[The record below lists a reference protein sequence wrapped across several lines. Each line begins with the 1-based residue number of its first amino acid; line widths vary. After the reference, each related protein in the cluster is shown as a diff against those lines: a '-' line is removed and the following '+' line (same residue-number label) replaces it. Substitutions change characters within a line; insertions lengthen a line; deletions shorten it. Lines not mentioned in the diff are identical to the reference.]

1 MKKLIWTVLVAVV
14 SATTVSLTVRALRYG
29 WKRVVHEDPPGRPWV
44 ARKLVGNPLKSA
56 LRNRIEPSA
65 PV

>member
-1 MKKLIWTVLVAVV
+1 MKKLIWTVLVAVTSSVAV
-14 SATTVSLTVRALRYG
+14 SVAIRALRYG
-29 WKRVVHEDPPGRPWV
+29 WKRVVHEDPPGRPWI
-44 ARKLVGNPLKSA
+44 ARKVVGNPLKSA